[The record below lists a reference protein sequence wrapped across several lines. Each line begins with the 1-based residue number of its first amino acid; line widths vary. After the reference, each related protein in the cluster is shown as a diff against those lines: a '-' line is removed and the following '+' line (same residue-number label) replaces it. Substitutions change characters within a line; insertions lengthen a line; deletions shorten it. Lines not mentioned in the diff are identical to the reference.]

1 MKHWFKD
8 QHFRSLLKNTSYL
21 GVSKIVAAVCGIAT
35 LAFAARGLGVVL
47 FGVLILIT
55 SYVKAVN
62 GIAKFQSWQLI
73 VRYGG
78 HGIAHGDPEHFKVA
92 TGFAFGLDV
101 LSGIIGLIGGAV
113 LLPFIGPWTGISQEY
128 LWLAMLY
135 CTVLPIMSSAT
146 PDGVLRVLDRFDL
159 MSWSDTITPIT
170 RAVLAG
176 VAFFTAAPFSVYVAV
191 WYVTELAG
199 QVYPWVLGWRELK
212 RNGLLAGIRP
222 TLRPTVLPGAW
233 RFAIDVNLTTSV
245 QAVWGPIGRLV
256 VGGLLGPAGAALFR
270 IASQRADSASKP
282 ADLLGKAFYPE
293 VMRMDLTSRKPWKL
307 MVRGTA
313 LVSGIALTAILLLL
327 VGGKPLMSLLFGKAF
342 LGAYQPLII
351 LMAIPFLGVFS
362 FPLAPM
368 LYALGRSDGPL
379 KAKLLGSAIFFASI
393 APLSW
398 EWNITG
404 AAIALVLANLV
415 NTAAMMIQLL
425 GEHRRMRAKPAQRS
439 NLSESGCP

>member
-21 GVSKIVAAVCGIAT
+21 GVSKIVAAVCSIAT
-35 LAFAARGLGVVL
+35 LAFAARGLGVVM

-55 SYVKAVN
+55 SYVRAVN

-73 VRYGG
+73 VHYGG
-78 HGIAHGDPEHFKVA
+78 RGVAQGDPEHFKVA

-101 LSGIIGLIGGAV
+101 VSGIAGLIGGAV
-113 LLPFIGPWTGISQEY
+113 LLPFIGPWTGITHDY

-159 MSWSDTITPIT
+159 MSWSDTVTPIT

-176 VAFFTAAPFSVYVAV
+176 AAFASGSSFPVYVAV
-191 WYVTELAG
+191 WYATDLAG

-212 RNGLLAGIRP
+212 RHGLLDGIRP
-222 TLRPTVLPGAW
+222 TLRPTILPGAW
-233 RFAIDVNLTTSV
+233 RFAIDVNLTSSV

-270 IASQRADSASKP
+270 IASQLADSAAKP

-293 VMRMDLTSRKPWKL
+293 VMRMDLSSKKPWKL
-307 MVRGTA
+307 MIRGTA
-313 LVSGIALTAILLLL
+313 FVSGIAITAILLLL
-327 VGGKPLMSLLFGKAF
+327 LGGKPLMLLLFGRAF
-342 LGAYQPLII
+342 LGAYQPLMI
-351 LMAIPFLGVFS
+351 LMAIPFLSIFS

-379 KAKLLGSAIFFASI
+379 KSRLLGSGIFFVTI

-398 EWNITG
+398 AWNVTG
-404 AAIALVLANLV
+404 AAVALVLANLA
-415 NTAAMMIQLL
+415 NTVAMMLQLR
-425 GEHRRMRAKPAQRS
+425 GEHRRVRARPA
-439 NLSESGCP
+439 